1 MRKKCWKLKYARLLL
16 LLLLF
21 SSPAFHLE
29 NDYFFPIK
37 PGQQNYLSG
46 SLGELRFAHFHAGID
61 IKTDGVEGLPV
72 YASANGYVSRIKV
85 EGGGYGNALYIAHP
99 NLGTTTVYGHLQRFE
114 ADIASFVRREQYR
127 RKQFS
132 VDLYLSPGQFQ
143 VVRGERIGYSGNSG
157 SSGGPHLHFEI
168 RDSDQRPLN
177 PLKYNFPE
185 VVDNIPPVVERI
197 AIKTLDS
204 RSRVNGQ
211 FGVFEFTPIRTGS
224 RYTLPGVL
232 EVYGNLGIMVQAHDR
247 MNGSPNRCGVN
258 RIRMRQDGKEI
269 IDIELD
275 RIPFNL
281 NRHILVYRDYELF
294 KTGNRS
300 FQKLYREPGNRLDIY
315 RNIVREGKILIADSA
330 DRRLEIELED
340 SYGNTSSVLLQL
352 TGKPAKSG
360 EKIQQ
365 AGVQVQRQ
373 QVLDHTLRIMGS
385 AGAGSQTSTVFLR
398 GEKIELPPAYY
409 VNQYAVYLWDLRQGI
424 PDSVDI
430 SGQMVYPQVGM
441 KVPPGVRFS
450 YFTPRIE
457 LYFDRNSLFDTLQ
470 IKSEYIDELEK
481 DREYFEISKDVYPLK
496 ANISV
501 LLKPQKT
508 YRAKSKTSVYST
520 TNHSNFSWAGGE
532 WRGDA
537 IEFKTRTLG
546 TYTLLTDSLAPQ
558 VRILQQNR
566 EYFSCN
572 VTDNLSGVRDVH
584 LHIGG
589 AWVLLVAD
597 PKNNHYRAEKED
609 YTLPFIGDV
618 ELIVRD
624 RVNNEYVYRS
634 KIN

>member
-1 MRKKCWKLKYARLLL
+1 MKYARLL

-21 SSPAFHLE
+21 SSPAFHFE
-29 NDYFFPIK
+29 NAYFFPIK

-46 SLGELRFAHFHAGID
+46 SLGELRSAHFHAGID

-114 ADIASFVRREQYR
+114 TEMASYVRREQYR

-132 VDLYLSPGQFQ
+132 VDLYLSPGQFP

-177 PLKYNFPE
+177 PLHCNFPE
-185 VVDNIPPVVERI
+185 IIDNIPPVVERI

-204 RSRVNGQ
+204 GSRVNGE
-211 FGVFEFTPIRTGS
+211 FGVFEFIPIRTGGS
-224 RYTLPGVL
+224 YSLPGVQ
-232 EVYGNLGIMVQAHDR
+232 VYGNLGIMVQTHDR

-258 RIRMRQDGKEI
+258 RISMRLDGKEI
-269 IDIELD
+269 IDIQID
-275 RIPFNL
+275 RIPFNM
-281 NRHILVYRDYELF
+281 NRHILVYRDYELYR
-294 KTGNRS
+294 TGNRS

-315 RNIVREGKILIADSA
+315 RNIVSEGRIYVADSA
-330 DRRLEIELED
+330 ERRLEIAVED
-340 SYGNTSSVLLQL
+340 SYGNTSSVRLQL
-352 TGKPAKSG
+352 TGKAPKSG
-360 EKIQQ
+360 EKIRQP
-365 AGVQVQRQ
+365 GVHVQRQ
-373 QVLDHTLRIMGS
+373 QIVDHTLRIMGA
-385 AGAGSQTSTVFLR
+385 AGAGSQTSIVFMR
-398 GEKIELPPAYY
+398 GSTMELPPAYY

-424 PDSVDI
+424 PDSVGI
-430 SGQMVYPQVGM
+430 NGQMVYPEVGM

-457 LYFDRNSLFDTLQ
+457 LFFDRNSLFDTLY

-481 DREYFEISKDVYPLK
+481 DREYFEISKDLYPLK

-501 LLKPQKT
+501 LLKPQKR
-508 YRAKSKTSVYST
+508 YQAKNKTSVYRTS
-520 TNHSNFSWAGGE
+520 NHSNFSWAGGE

-558 VRILQQNR
+558 VRIIQQNR
-566 EYFSCN
+566 EHFSCT
-572 VTDNLSGVRDVH
+572 VTDNLSGVQDVH

-589 AWVLLVAD
+589 AWVLMIAD
-597 PKNNHYRAEKED
+597 PKNNHYKAEKAD
-609 YTLPFIGDV
+609 NALSFVGDV